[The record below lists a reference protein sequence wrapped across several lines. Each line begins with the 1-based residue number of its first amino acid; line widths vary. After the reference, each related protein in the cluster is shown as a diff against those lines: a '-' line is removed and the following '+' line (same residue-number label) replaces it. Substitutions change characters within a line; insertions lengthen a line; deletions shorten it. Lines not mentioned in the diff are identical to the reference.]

1 MTTAIS
7 IQNLSTAYGKEKVL
21 HDISFSVPANSCFG
35 LIGLNGAGKTTLI
48 KVLLGLRQAT
58 GGTAKILGK
67 ALGAEDV
74 KSQISYLPE
83 KFEPPT
89 FLSGFE
95 FVHFTQKLYNRR
107 ISQDEILA
115 MADILQLQ
123 REALPRRVTSYSKG
137 MRQKLGLMATLL
149 ANCPLVILDEPMSG
163 LDPRARI
170 LVKDAILDYQKR
182 GNTVI
187 ICSHILADLEEM
199 CPEIAILERGE
210 LAYNGSPA
218 DLIAQTQQS
227 NLERAF
233 LACIDK
239 IRTGGTAAKAA

>member
-1 MTTAIS
+1 MTTAID
-7 IQNLSTAYGKEKVL
+7 IRNLSTTYGKTKVL
-21 HDISFSVPANSCFG
+21 HGITFSVPQNICFG

-48 KVLLGLRQAT
+48 KVLLGLREAT
-58 GGTAKILGK
+58 EGDATILGQ
-67 ALGAEDV
+67 ALGSDAV

-83 KFEPPT
+83 KFEPPP
-89 FLSGFE
+89 FLTGFE
-95 FVHFTQKLYNRR
+95 FVHFTQKLYNRT
-107 ISQDEILA
+107 ITEDEILA
-115 MADILQLQ
+115 MADMLQLQ

-170 LVKDAILDYQKR
+170 LVKDAILAYQKR

-187 ICSHILADLEEM
+187 MCSHILADLEEM
-199 CPEIAILERGE
+199 CPDIAVLHQGA
-210 LAYNGSPA
+210 LVYSGSPQ
-218 DLIAQTQQS
+218 DMIASTAQA

-233 LACIDK
+233 LSTIDK
-239 IRTGGTAAKAA
+239 MAA

>member
-1 MTTAIS
+1 MMTTAID
-7 IQNLSTAYGKEKVL
+7 IQNLSTSYGKTQVL
-21 HDISFSVPANSCFG
+21 HGITFSVPQNMCFG

-48 KVLLGLRQAT
+48 KVLLGLRDAT
-58 GGTAKILGK
+58 DGHATIFGKELG
-67 ALGAEDV
+67 DSHV
-74 KSQISYLPE
+74 KSQIAYLPE
-83 KFEPPT
+83 KFEPPA
-89 FLSGFE
+89 FLSGLE
-95 FVHFTQKLYNRR
+95 FIHFTQKLYNRT
-107 ISQDEILA
+107 ITEDEILA

-170 LVKDAILDYQKR
+170 LVKDAILDYQRR

-199 CPEIAILERGE
+199 CPEIAVLEQGA
-210 LAYNGSPA
+210 LAYNGSPMA
-218 DLIAQTQQS
+218 LIQETSQG

-239 IRTGGTAAKAA
+239 MRGEVAQAA